1 MAYVN
6 RSEAWLCRDCFA
18 DGDTFGDTSGD
29 TFGDA
34 SHQHEVSHSP
44 KTSAAQI
51 SPANASPETS
61 PAQISP
67 ADTSPNTSPANA
79 SPAKTS
85 LANASPANAFPANA
99 SPAKTSPANTSPAN
113 ASLAKTSPPKK
124 CPNCKGGHIVHHH
137 ELKRLTIAHLDCDAF
152 YASVEKR
159 DNPDLANKPVIVGGG
174 KRGVVATACYVARI
188 HGVRSAMPMF
198 KALALCPDAVVI
210 SPRMHAYQQVAQEI
224 RRMMDELTPLV
235 EPLSID
241 EAYLDLTGTEALH
254 NRYAAA
260 SMARLAKRIAGEVG
274 ISVSIGLS
282 ANKALAKL
290 ASDMDKPRGFH
301 VIGTAEAI
309 LAPMPVTTLFGV
321 GKALARKLNKTGIMC
336 CADLAKT
343 DLGILHTLAGNF
355 APRLQQLAKGIDP
368 RPVVANRPTKS
379 ISAETTFD
387 DDIADVAALLMV
399 LDSLCDS
406 VVRRLRSAGLNGKHV
421 TLKLKSPQHK
431 LITRSMTLPHPTRLK
446 GKIFQAGEV
455 LLKRECI
462 AKTKQEIKYWRLL
475 GIGVDGLSTSEEADA
490 PDLADMADPQHG
502 RMQRL
507 QEAMDTIR
515 DRHGEASIISGRQ
528 IGQNIGA
535 GKNKTEGADD

>member
-6 RSEAWLCRDCFA
+6 RSETWLCRTCFA
-18 DGDTFGDTSGD
+18 DGDTSAYPPETRP
-29 TFGDA
+29 
-34 SHQHEVSHSP
+34 P
-44 KTSAAQI
+44 KTC
-51 SPANASPETS
+51 
-61 PAQISP
+61 
-67 ADTSPNTSPANA
+67 
-79 SPAKTS
+79 
-85 LANASPANAFPANA
+85 
-99 SPAKTSPANTSPAN
+99 
-113 ASLAKTSPPKK
+113 PPKK
-124 CPNCKGGHIVHHH
+124 CPKCEGEYIVHHH

-159 DNPDLANKPVIVGGG
+159 DNPDLINKPVIVGGG

-210 SPRMHAYQQVAQEI
+210 PPRMHVYQQVAQEI

-254 NRYAAA
+254 NRYAAVSLA
-260 SMARLAKRIAGEVG
+260 GLAKRIADEVG
-274 ISVSIGLS
+274 VSVSIGLS

-301 VIGTAEAI
+301 VIGTKEAEAV
-309 LAPMPVTTLFGV
+309 LASMPVTILFGV
-321 GKALARKLNKTGIMC
+321 GKALARKLNKAGVMC

-343 DLGILHTLAGNF
+343 DLGILHTLAGSF

-406 VVRRLRSAGLNGKHV
+406 VVRRLRQAGLNGKHV

-455 LLKRECI
+455 LLRRECI
-462 AKTKQEIKYWRLL
+462 ANPKPAIKYWRLL
-475 GIGVDGLSTSEEADA
+475 GIGVDGLSRGEEADA

-507 QEAMDTIR
+507 QEAMETIR

-528 IGQNIGA
+528 IGKGS
-535 GKNKTEGADD
+535 GKGEGE